1 MSFNFQGKV
10 AIVTGGTS
18 GIGRATALAFA
29 QAGAQVVVAGRREA
43 EGAETVRLIQ
53 AAGGKGLFVKTDVSR
68 EADIENL
75 VAQTVRTFGRLDFA
89 FNNAGLEEIPTSLLE
104 QTEAAYNQ
112 IMDVNVKG
120 VFFSMKHEIAQILK
134 SGGGAVVNNSSIAG
148 LIGAFPGVG
157 IYVASKHAVSGMTK
171 TAALE
176 FSKQGVR
183 VNAVCPA
190 AIETD
195 MLNRF
200 AGEDKSPM
208 AALHPIGRIGKA
220 EEIAQ
225 TVLFLCS
232 DGASFITGQNIA
244 VDGGF
249 TAQ

>member
-18 GIGRATALAFA
+18 GIGRATAIAFA
-29 QAGAQVVVAGRREA
+29 KAGAKVAVAGRREA
-43 EGAETVRLIQ
+43 EGAETIKLIQ
-53 AAGGKGLFVKTDVSR
+53 AAGGEGIFIKTDVTL
-68 EADIENL
+68 EADIKNL
-75 VAQTVRTFGRLDFA
+75 VNQTVKTFGRLDFA
-89 FNNAGLEEIPTSLLE
+89 FNNAGLEETPTSLLE
-104 QTEAAYNQ
+104 QTETAYDQ

-120 VFFSMKHEIAQILK
+120 VFFSLKHEIPHILK
-134 SGGGAVVNNSSIAG
+134 SGGGAIVNTSSIAG

-208 AALHPIGRIGKA
+208 AAMHPIGRIGTA
-220 EEIAQ
+220 EEVAH

-249 TAQ
+249 TIQ